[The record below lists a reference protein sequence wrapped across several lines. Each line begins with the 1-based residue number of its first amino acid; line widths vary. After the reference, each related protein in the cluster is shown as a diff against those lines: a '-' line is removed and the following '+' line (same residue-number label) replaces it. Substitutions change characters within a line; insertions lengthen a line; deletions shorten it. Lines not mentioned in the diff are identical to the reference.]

1 MPTHKSTLK
10 NAKELPS
17 QHTTTR
23 QQKKE
28 MNRQKKGLQLTRVL
42 QNWGRSAKYEHW
54 NSNEHLY

>member
-1 MPTHKSTLK
+1 MQKSYQA
-10 NAKELPS
+10 NAQRHDNK
-17 QHTTTR
+17 
-23 QQKKE
+23 KKE